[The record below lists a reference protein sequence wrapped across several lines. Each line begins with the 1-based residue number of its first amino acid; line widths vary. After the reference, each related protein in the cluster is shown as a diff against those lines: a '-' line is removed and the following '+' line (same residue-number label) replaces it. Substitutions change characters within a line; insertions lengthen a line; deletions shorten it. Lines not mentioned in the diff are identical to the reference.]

1 MTKHMNKS
9 VTISIKTL
17 VSLLSLMAITGGAIA
32 KAAVWVRGNDIAHIE
47 SLISANSQVNEKQDS
62 TINDNRK
69 EMLAIINDT
78 FSRLIEQNR
87 EDTRMVIER
96 LNAIEARLNVMS
108 N

>member
-32 KAAVWVRGNDIAHIE
+32 KAVVWVRGNDIAHIE
-47 SLISANSQVNEKQDS
+47 SLISANSQADEKRDS

-96 LNAIEARLNVMS
+96 LNAIEARLNAMS

>member
-17 VSLLSLMAITGGAIA
+17 VSLLSLMAITGGTIA
-32 KAAVWVRGNDIAHIE
+32 KAVVWVRGNDIAHIE
-47 SLISANSQVNEKQDS
+47 SLISANSQVDEKQDS